1 MAKYKKIHESFGE
14 NFVAAIFRTIGKG
27 IRPAV
32 LRVLS
37 KKDPEVAKLIK
48 RVEDSRNDVE
58 DYISKKIK
66 NTKIPKSKQK
76 ALNRGEWPF

>member
-14 NFVAAIFRTIGKG
+14 NF
-27 IRPAV
+27 
-32 LRVLS
+32 
-37 KKDPEVAKLIK
+37 AKLIK